1 MNIVFSVVLFII
13 GLFILMKCGDLLVE
27 VCLKFSKI
35 TGISQII
42 IGATMVSI
50 ATALPELFVSVIASY
65 KGSNGLAVGNSIGT
79 VISNGALILGI
90 LLAFSKNDYKDKK
103 RDIKLIFPVI
113 FSVLVLIFSL
123 DLKISLVEN
132 IILLVCF
139 VLFFIYNLVE
149 AKNEV
154 KSYNNLLFEKE
165 VLDNLNIKNLAN
177 KKLKNEV
184 SRKKQIWLLILL
196 FILGA
201 GGIILG
207 AEILVN
213 SATKIASYLG
223 ISEEIIGLTIVAI
236 GTSLPELVTTINS
249 LKKKNYNLAIGN
261 ITGANIIN
269 LTLILSLSGLFGGGN
284 LLISKL
290 TLFVYIPLV
299 IIISLLISMPLFLKN
314 KSYKWQGYSLLILY
328 FIYFVLLV
336 VMTII

>member
-1 MNIVFSVVLFII
+1 
-13 GLFILMKCGDLLVE
+13 MKCGDLLVE

-79 VISNGALILGI
+79 IISNGALILGI
-90 LLAFSKNDYKDKK
+90 LLAFSKTDYKDKK
-103 RDIKLIFPVI
+103 RDIKLIFPVV
-113 FSVLVLIFSL
+113 FSVLVLLFSL

-154 KSYNNLLFEKE
+154 KTYNQSILQENKESSSEDYENLTDKEKSK
-165 VLDNLNIKNLAN
+165 D
-177 KKLKNEV
+177 KKV
-184 SRKKQIWLLILL
+184 SSRKKQIWLLILL

-201 GGIILG
+201 GGIVLG

-213 SATKIASYLG
+213 SATKIASFLG

-269 LTLILSLSGLFGGGN
+269 LTLILGLSGVFGGGN
-284 LLISKL
+284 LLVSKL
-290 TLFVYIPLV
+290 TLFIYIPLV
-299 IIISLLISMPLFLKN
+299 IIISLIISLPLFIKN
-314 KSYKWQGYSLLILY
+314 KSYKWQGYILLFLY
-328 FIYFVLLV
+328 FAYFISLI
-336 VMTII
+336 VMSII